1 MSASARWKVF
11 AASVRGAT
19 HVRQQ
24 LPNQDACLFEVAADG
39 APPLFV
45 AVSDGHG
52 SERCFRSDVGAR
64 LAVETALS
72 ECRAC
77 LEGLNAASPTE
88 IKDTIERRFLGHLV
102 RAWRRRVALHADE
115 HPFTPEE
122 ISRIAWSVAP
132 PDERRLSDEQVI
144 HAYGA
149 TLLVLMLTEQFALYL
164 QLGDG
169 EMLVVSE
176 SPGCGNATE
185 IFAEVSRPLPKD
197 ESLIANETTS
207 LCRNDAERQFR
218 VRLQFFDAQPPALI
232 LLCTDGYSNAFESP
246 AGFEQVGGD
255 LLRALQDQGV
265 ETISQGFA
273 EELDHVSR
281 VGSGDDVTAA
291 VVFRDDPRPRG
302 HGDAERGCAST
313 FSLPNSPAATP
324 TDLVPPK
331 SVEPD
336 TEDCGDGN
344 GS

>member
-1 MSASARWKVF
+1 MSALARWKVF

-24 LPNQDACLFEVAADG
+24 LPNQDACLFEVGTDG

-77 LEGLNAASPTE
+77 LEGSNAASPTE

-122 ISRIAWSVAP
+122 ISRIAGSVAP

-149 TLLVLMLTEQFALYL
+149 TLLVLILTEQFALYL

-169 EMLVVSE
+169 EMLVVGE
-176 SPGCGNATE
+176 SPSCGNPSE

-207 LCRNDAERQFR
+207 LFRNDAEHQFR

-255 LLRALQDQGV
+255 LLRALREQGG

-291 VVFRDDPRPRG
+291 VVFRDDPRPCG
-302 HGDAERGCAST
+302 KGDAVRGFDPT
-313 FSLPNSPAATP
+313 VLLPNSPALPP
-324 TDLVPPK
+324 TDLFLPARAEPVRK
-331 SVEPD
+331 STSDPA
-336 TEDCGDGN
+336 
-344 GS
+344 